1 MDLVENGIQ
10 MRQPVQALMQ
20 KNVYRSVTI
29 ASLIMMASVFLSRV
43 IGLFREMVIAGVG
56 GTRAAVDAYQVAF
69 MIPEI
74 LNHLVASGFLS
85 ITFIPIFTG
94 YLANNREPEGWK
106 VFSVI
111 MTTFGGALA
120 ILIFWACIFAPSL
133 LSLTAPGFRESPFF
147 PQAVQMT
154 RIILP
159 AQFFFFCG
167 GLFMAV
173 QFAKESFMIPA
184 LAPIVYNLGIIAGGL
199 IGGSK
204 NNMVGFA
211 WGVLGGAFLGSF
223 ALQFF
228 GAARAGMRFVPVLDL
243 RHPDLKKYVLVT
255 IPLMAGL
262 TMTFS
267 TEIFFRFFGSYLPGG
282 SIAGLN
288 YAFRIMF
295 IVVGLVGQAVGVASY
310 PFMARLVSENRME
323 ELNSLLNT
331 LLRYLVITIPISV
344 LVIVLRHEVVLV
356 LFQRGAFTPES
367 TALTARALAF
377 IMVGAFAFSAQTV
390 VARGFYAMQNTLLP
404 AVYGTVAV
412 LLSLPLYVVGMKMM
426 GVNGVALA
434 SALSAIFQ
442 VAVLYVIWNRKRENR
457 GSRAVYASIL
467 KILVLSIVLA
477 GFAFAVRT
485 AMLTAV
491 DTTTFAGCAVML
503 VVTIGLSVVFLTGV
517 GHIFRI
523 EEISAVLN
531 KISSKLRYR

>member
-1 MDLVENGIQ
+1 
-10 MRQPVQALMQ
+10 MQ
-20 KNVYRSVTI
+20 RTVYRSVTI

-56 GTRAAVDAYQVAF
+56 GTREAVDAYQVAF
-69 MIPEI
+69 MIPEV
-74 LNHLVASGFLS
+74 LNHIVASGFLS

-94 YLANNREPEGWK
+94 YLADRREAEGWK

-111 MTTFGGALA
+111 MTFFGGALS
-120 ILIFWACIFAPSL
+120 ILIVWAWIYAAPL
-133 LSLTAPGFRESPFF
+133 LSLAAPGFKDSLFF
-147 PQAVQMT
+147 PQAVQMV

-173 QFAKESFMIPA
+173 QFAKGTFMIPA
-184 LAPIVYNLGIIAGGL
+184 LAPLVYNIGIIAGGFL
-199 IGGSK
+199 GGSR

-211 WGVLGGAFLGSF
+211 WGVLGGAFLGNF
-223 ALQFF
+223 ALQFI
-228 GAARAGMRFVPVLDL
+228 GAARVGMRFVPALDL
-243 RHPDLKKYVLVT
+243 KHPDFKKYILVT

-288 YAFRIMF
+288 YALRIMF

-323 ELNSLLNT
+323 ELNLLLDT
-331 LLRYLVITIPISV
+331 LMRYLAMAIPVSV

-367 TALTARALAF
+367 TDLTASALAF

-390 VARGFYAMQNTLLP
+390 VARGFYAIQNTLLP

-412 LLSLPLYVVGMKMM
+412 LLSLPLYLIGMKVM

-434 SALSAIFQ
+434 SALSATFQ
-442 VAVLYVIWNRKRENR
+442 VVVLYVIWNRKSGNK
-457 GSRAVYASIL
+457 GGRAVYISIL
-467 KILVLSIVLA
+467 KILILSVALA
-477 GFAFAVRT
+477 GFAVAVRI
-485 AMLTAV
+485 ALLTAADNSTFSGCV
-491 DTTTFAGCAVML
+491 VILAATT
-503 VVTIGLSVVFLTGV
+503 GLSIVFLAAA
-517 GHIFRI
+517 GHVFRI
-523 EEISAVLN
+523 KEISAVVG
-531 KISSKLRYR
+531 KILSKVKGSRASNG